1 MDLNVLSPA
10 AGLSSGDLLIRMVD
24 VRKAFGPVQV
34 LRGVSLDV
42 ARGEVLVLIGAS
54 GSGKT
59 TLIRTLNAL
68 ETIDAGSIVVKGV
81 ALAKPGRD
89 GKTERPSE
97 STIRTVRAEVGM
109 VFQRFN
115 LFPHMTVLRNVM
127 LAPLYVRHL
136 GQSEC
141 EDRARELLIK
151 VGLLDKA
158 HAYPHQLSGGQ
169 QQRVAIARALAM
181 QPEVMLFDEVTS
193 ALDPEL
199 VGEVLKTMRLLAE
212 DGMTMIVV
220 THEMQFAREVGD
232 RVAVMDQGQLIE
244 IGPPEKIFSQP
255 EQPRTAEFLRR
266 ILKQDVFGQQGGAGS
281 GA

>member
-1 MDLNVLSPA
+1 M
-10 AGLSSGDLLIRMVD
+10 SGVQTSEVATTLAPLISMRD
-24 VRKAFGPVQV
+24 VHKFFGKLEV

-42 ARGEVLVLIGAS
+42 AYGEVLVLIGPS

-59 TLIRTLNAL
+59 TLIRTINAL
-68 ETIDAGSIVVKGV
+68 EKIDSGTIVVKGV
-81 ALAKPGRD
+81 PLATLGRD
-89 GKTERPSE
+89 GKTSRPSD
-97 STIRTVRAEVGM
+97 SAMRAVRAEVGM

-115 LFPHMTVLRNVM
+115 LFPHMTVMDNILY
-127 LAPLYVRHL
+127 APMHVRHL
-136 GQSEC
+136 ER
-141 EDRARELLIK
+141 EVAEERATALLIK

-158 HAYPHQLSGGQ
+158 KAYPHELSGGQ

-199 VGEVLKTMRLLAE
+199 VGDVLQTMRLLAE

-232 RVAVMDQGQLIE
+232 RVVVMDNGLIIE
-244 IGPPEKIFSQP
+244 EGVPSEIFSAP
-255 EQPRTAEFLRR
+255 KQPRTADFLRR
-266 ILKQDVFGQQGGAGS
+266 VIHND
-281 GA
+281 